1 MKVAGVAMLKSRL
14 SELLAAVKAGE
25 EVSVT
30 ERGRPI
36 ARIVPIS
43 PADPEEGRLAELERT
58 GLLKRPTRPLDASFR
73 RLARGRDAAASVRA
87 ALAAE
92 REESWWRFRFSLLR
106 P

>member
-1 MKVAGVAMLKSRL
+1 MLKSRL
-14 SELLAAVKAGE
+14 SEFLAAVKAGE

-43 PADPEEGRLAELERT
+43 PADQEDRRLEELERM
-58 GLLKRPTRPLDASFR
+58 GLLKRPVRALDASFW
-73 RLARGRDAAASVRA
+73 RLARGTDAGASVRA

-92 REESWWRFRFSLLR
+92 REETW
-106 P
+106 

>member
-14 SELLAAVKAGE
+14 SEFLAAVKAGE

-36 ARIVPIS
+36 ARIVPIPS
-43 PADPEEGRLAELERT
+43 EDSEDRRLAELERA
-58 GLLKRPTRPLDASFR
+58 GLLKRPKRPLDASFR
-73 RLARGRDAAASVRA
+73 SLVRGRDAAASVRA

-92 REESWWRFRFSLLR
+92 REESW
-106 P
+106 

>member
-1 MKVAGVAMLKSRL
+1 MKTAGVALLKSRL
-14 SELLAAVKAGE
+14 SEFLAAVKAGE

-43 PADPEEGRLAELERT
+43 PADQEDRALAELERA
-58 GLLKRPTRPLDASFR
+58 GLLRRPTKPLDASFWQ
-73 RLARGRDAAASVRA
+73 LARGSDADASVRA

-92 REESWWRFRFSLLR
+92 REETW
-106 P
+106 

>member
-1 MKVAGVAMLKSRL
+1 MKTAGVAMLKSRL
-14 SELLAAVKAGE
+14 SEFLAAVKAGE

-43 PADPEEGRLAELERT
+43 PADPEDPRLAELERA
-58 GLLKRPTRPLDASFR
+58 GLLKRPTRPLDASFW
-73 RLARGRDAAASVRA
+73 RLDRGSDATASVRA

-92 REESWWRFRFSLLR
+92 REDSW
-106 P
+106 